1 MGNASTRYL
10 TNAETVDIL
19 GGVERWSALKITF
32 EKIAGK
38 SMDYRLFCSIIQRK
52 FQNIPKALLEILFH
66 AFAADLTRRV
76 DMENFLST
84 FAVIESF
91 GSGPSIARPTPNPQ
105 LVSLQRKCLFRIYEA
120 HSPESGS
127 AGTLQRR
134 RVEEILRLAYGE
146 ALKPVYKDVQ
156 RQLDGIFNRYQS
168 TEITLKANLTSVK
181 SIVEQT
187 VDEYILQ
194 ALNQMITVLATP
206 ASSYT
211 NSSTTPA
218 TAVLLHPSLLTAL
231 HHMNSTITPE
241 NYSLAFTDLIVAHL
255 THLPGMRDLM
265 LCACCKFGLNPS
277 SPLKEMELCTEL
289 SLRYLHTYLQS
300 VQHPFGPVGTNW
312 CVVPKGWYD
321 SWKLYVGHQHHYNI
335 QHTPTSQSNNTTNK
349 RYITNT
355 SQIASNHNN
364 IPASIAGSVLDLD
377 GITPFS
383 PPSPTISQ
391 RNTAFYGSSGNR
403 SHAKPSTAVA
413 QSPANKPN
421 NTMRR
426 GPSPNRPQ
434 AMDTTVLLKK
444 QTYFLGT
451 AHTAIGSKQGQLLP
465 NLVCGKDIE
474 IVSPDVYKAL
484 ISWYGGGPRISR
496 SVVAVTNNNI
506 PILTGR
512 PSAIPSRP
520 NAAYKGRTGSTPTA
534 PGTRK
539 TITNNDTGVSVAA
552 NVTIDTNVDGT
563 HLQVSSV
570 VSPRVVPYTASSSIP
585 SDTLS
590 GTSELELYP
599 LCINIH
605 TCNNSGKLLPTPLVA
620 HLLFSKTATVQ
631 DICVF
636 IASTHELE
644 LSRLRVWNYFH
655 SKPDQWREQY
665 VLSPELTL
673 SNANI
678 ADHQILLL
686 EISLTD
692 GSWPRSI
699 LQSQLDN
706 ESSSIGSSSSTSAM
720 DKAPTST
727 AHDAESAVNKINID
741 DYAVYVDEYLGT
753 THNHADNTTTHST
766 HTTLHA
772 NSSNSGGMPNYDP
785 NISGSLESIGDT
797 IVSTIENAAST
808 LQSILV
814 TEVNSVLGTPLPS
827 QNKSISR
834 PAESTASA
842 VVPPTRATDKGEQP
856 KSVKNTTLTTR
867 QAIKAIRRNSGLVG
881 LDNLGNTCYMNSSL
895 QALLHTQPLV
905 DYFLS
910 QAYTRHINTTSIHGF
925 KGQLAQAFGQLVCDT
940 YSTANKS
947 IVPRNFKNSIAAMHD
962 QFAGHEQHDA
972 QELLAFLLDG
982 LSEDLNLVHTKPYTE
997 QPDSDH
1003 RSDAVLADIW
1013 WSNHLKRDKSVIQAM
1028 FSGQFKS
1035 TMKCTHCTYT
1045 SARYEPFNFISVPVP
1060 EESDRLLTVTVVPFN
1075 VAHSVIVSVKVS
1087 KNGTLHEVVQEILA
1101 LGLAGLKGVYVGG
1114 DTSIEC
1120 VNNGGGTAVKEKKS
1134 VEVNKQKKHTRK
1146 TAAVATVDTST
1157 ISPNNNN
1164 TTPYYFQAGELVNH
1178 RIKSFNTLERPI
1190 NNIRDSDCVVMFQV
1204 REMYGIASTHN
1215 NNNVEN
1221 SAPRSGEKSTVTSAE
1236 TDVDVDTA
1244 TLHNTLVNA
1253 GKNTN
1258 KDRLPPPIVKPSSNS
1273 AENANATFDPECLYQ
1288 DNYSDRDQWVRVAF
1302 TQRRARMHDAA
1313 LYKNTAYNSNSGP
1326 EYSIMGNGLFGNT
1339 FTAVATNP
1347 NTGLTNGTLSGE
1359 SNNALNKN
1367 QGANGTEY
1375 FKLEAFGIAGLEVLP
1390 NKIRC
1395 GDLYKLVALKYASY
1409 LKVPVRELIARRRK
1423 QRESQKQALK
1433 HTSSNQS
1440 LNSIN
1445 SGTSVNHNNNYNS
1458 KNKHSS
1464 FGNDPNEDYPV
1475 NVRSTQVGPADS
1487 DEILG
1492 GAIPEYGFT
1501 LRLVNGGVSLYST
1514 CSRCPWLKKC
1524 DGCILPDHAEVE
1536 VELRDGESVAVDWHF
1551 EVYET
1556 ILDTTNMCK
1565 VKKHS
1570 SSTGSNSGG
1579 EGLNVTTPLARCF
1592 DKFTELEPLDDIV
1605 CPTCHNTSLSKAFT
1619 LWRLPPVLIVQLKRF
1634 RFDRTSRR
1642 KLNNQIDFP
1651 MEDLDLFD
1659 YLAPGRQRS
1668 LSRSR
1673 AATLDVTIN
1682 ESCHKGTTAT
1692 SVAGPTST
1700 NTDSTELART
1710 ALYGDTDSPDPGNN
1724 PAFTEAE

>member
-1 MGNASTRYL
+1 MDLCASSANSEKGASVELSEEEDRQEETQNLSVRPELQCSAWLALLSGVATDAGTEEKVNIANSIQGTATTSDSIIYLNPVLARVIFNSKVDDFKLKWHYKDFASFCAVFGGSDAELQASTVVDAFLHDAL
-10 TNAETVDIL
+10 TYYYNGIGADDKE
-19 GGVERWSALKITF
+19 VESSSS
-32 EKIAGK
+32 G
-38 SMDYRLFCSIIQRK
+38 
-52 FQNIPKALLEILFH
+52 
-66 AFAADLTRRV
+66 AD
-76 DMENFLST
+76 N
-84 FAVIESF
+84 
-91 GSGPSIARPTPNPQ
+91 GSS
-105 LVSLQRKCLFRIYEA
+105 SSIYEINDNSSTSSSSSSDVDESL
-120 HSPESGS
+120 SPFSLLSPGS
-127 AGTLQRR
+127 DTPDNTAATK
-134 RVEEILRLAYGE
+134 I
-146 ALKPVYKDVQ
+146 
-156 RQLDGIFNRYQS
+156 
-168 TEITLKANLTSVK
+168 NLTSVK

-194 ALNQMITVLATP
+194 ALNQMVTVLATP
-206 ASSYT
+206 ASCYT
-211 NSSTTPA
+211 NPSTTPA

-241 NYSLAFTDLIVAHL
+241 HYSLAFTDLIVTHL

-289 SLRYLHTYLQS
+289 SLRYLHTYPQS

-335 QHTPTSQSNNTTNK
+335 QHTPTSQSNNSTNK

-355 SQIASNHNN
+355 SQIASSHNN

-391 RNTAFYGSSGNR
+391 RNTAFYGSSGGNR
-403 SHAKPSTAVA
+403 SHVKPSTSVV

-451 AHTAIGSKQGQLLP
+451 AHTAIGSKQGQLLA

-496 SVVAVTNNNI
+496 SVVAVTNKNI
-506 PILTGR
+506 PILTGS

-520 NAAYKGRTGSTPTA
+520 NAAYKGRTGTTPTA
-534 PGTRK
+534 PGARK
-539 TITNNDTGVSVAA
+539 TINISDNTPSIAA
-552 NVTIDTNVDGT
+552 NVIIDTNIEDT

-570 VSPRVVPYTASSSIP
+570 VSPRVVPYTASSSIH
-585 SDTLS
+585 SDALS

-605 TCNNSGKLLPTPLVA
+605 TCNNSGKLLPTPLIA

-655 SKPDQWREQY
+655 SKADQWREQY

-678 ADHQILLL
+678 IDHQILLL
-686 EISLTD
+686 EVSLTD

-706 ESSSIGSSSSTSAM
+706 ESSSIGSSSTSAK
-720 DKAPTST
+720 DKAAVNNSGE
-727 AHDAESAVNKINID
+727 AESAVNKIKID
-741 DYAVYVDEYLGT
+741 DYATYVDEYLGT
-753 THNHADNTTTHST
+753 THNHADNITTHST
-766 HTTLHA
+766 HTTTHTI
-772 NSSNSGGMPNYDP
+772 SSSSGMPNYDP

-808 LQSILV
+808 LQSILA
-814 TEVNSVLGTPLPS
+814 TEVTSVLGTPLPS
-827 QNKSISR
+827 QNKSLSH
-834 PAESTASA
+834 PAENTASA
-842 VVPPTRATDKGEQP
+842 VVSTNVANDKGEPP
-856 KSVKNTTLTTR
+856 KSVKNSTLTTR

-1060 EESDRLLTVTVVPFN
+1060 EESDRFLTVTVVPFN
-1075 VAHSVIVSVKVS
+1075 VSQSVIVSVKVS

-1101 LGLAGLKGVYVGG
+1101 LELAGLKGVYVGG
-1114 DTSIEC
+1114 DTSSEG
-1120 VNNGGGTAVKEKKS
+1120 VGNDGGTAVKEKKRA
-1134 VEVNKQKKHTRK
+1134 EVNKQKKHTLK
-1146 TAAVATVDTST
+1146 PSAVATVDTST
-1157 ISPNNNN
+1157 ISQNNN

-1190 NNIRDSDCVVMFQV
+1190 NNIRDSDCVVLFQV
-1204 REMYGIASTHN
+1204 REMYGIASTPN

-1221 SAPRSGEKSTVTSAE
+1221 GAPRSVEKSEVSTTNSAE
-1236 TDVDVDTA
+1236 TDVEAA

-1253 GKNTN
+1253 GKKTNTH
-1258 KDRLPPPIVKPSSNS
+1258 RLPPPIVKPSSTG
-1273 AENANATFDPECLYQ
+1273 AENVNATFDPECLYQ
-1288 DNYSDRDQWVRVAF
+1288 VNYSDRDQWV
-1302 TQRRARMHDAA
+1302 
-1313 LYKNTAYNSNSGP
+1313 
-1326 EYSIMGNGLFGNT
+1326 
-1339 FTAVATNP
+1339 
-1347 NTGLTNGTLSGE
+1347 
-1359 SNNALNKN
+1359 
-1367 QGANGTEY
+1367 
-1375 FKLEAFGIAGLEVLP
+1375 
-1390 NKIRC
+1390 
-1395 GDLYKLVALKYASY
+1395 
-1409 LKVPVRELIARRRK
+1409 
-1423 QRESQKQALK
+1423 
-1433 HTSSNQS
+1433 S
-1440 LNSIN
+1440 L
-1445 SGTSVNHNNNYNS
+1445 
-1458 KNKHSS
+1458 
-1464 FGNDPNEDYPV
+1464 
-1475 NVRSTQVGPADS
+1475 
-1487 DEILG
+1487 L
-1492 GAIPEYGFT
+1492 
-1501 LRLVNGGVSLYST
+1501 
-1514 CSRCPWLKKC
+1514 
-1524 DGCILPDHAEVE
+1524 
-1536 VELRDGESVAVDWHF
+1536 
-1551 EVYET
+1551 
-1556 ILDTTNMCK
+1556 
-1565 VKKHS
+1565 
-1570 SSTGSNSGG
+1570 
-1579 EGLNVTTPLARCF
+1579 
-1592 DKFTELEPLDDIV
+1592 
-1605 CPTCHNTSLSKAFT
+1605 
-1619 LWRLPPVLIVQLKRF
+1619 
-1634 RFDRTSRR
+1634 
-1642 KLNNQIDFP
+1642 
-1651 MEDLDLFD
+1651 
-1659 YLAPGRQRS
+1659 
-1668 LSRSR
+1668 
-1673 AATLDVTIN
+1673 
-1682 ESCHKGTTAT
+1682 
-1692 SVAGPTST
+1692 
-1700 NTDSTELART
+1700 
-1710 ALYGDTDSPDPGNN
+1710 
-1724 PAFTEAE
+1724 